1 MSLLLSNPNSA
12 LNEEEVALL
21 ELEPE
26 ECFRRAVQRGAIPL
40 DQVTEDLSP
49 RVAAAVRG
57 IITGERLSTPP
68 GDEPSPD
75 LTEEQIR
82 NLDQAQGH
90 PPTAAELERAREFA
104 KMQTAIAQKYLA
116 PYPQFQRLLEAHI
129 LNRDEAT
136 AAAHAIDLAL
146 GRYLTGT
153 KYAAP

>member
-1 MSLLLSNPNSA
+1 MSLLLRDPNPV

-21 ELEPE
+21 ELQPE
-26 ECFRRAVQRGAIPL
+26 ECFRRAVQRGVLAL
-40 DQVTEDLSP
+40 DQVIEDLAP
-49 RVAAAVRG
+49 RVAAAVQSV
-57 IITGERLSTPP
+57 ITGERVPAPP
-68 GDEPSPD
+68 ADEPSPD

-82 NLDQAQGH
+82 DLARAQGH

-104 KMQTAIAQKYLA
+104 KMQTALAKEYLA
-116 PYPQFQRLLEAHI
+116 PYPQFQGLLEAHI